1 MSFITR
7 GYQKLTRNLGKDDTK
22 TVQIKYNRINE
33 KEMSQFRYDINRDNL
48 NKQLQKDACRAV
60 LDYLKFHNE
69 KVSPP
74 LPSLNEKKLTRSVFT
89 ANLELLDKLA
99 YASLKS
105 YSYTLNGSAPQNKK
119 PPTNITKLSSLVGG
133 KWSQYRL
140 THIGSWDDKDSEIGN
155 DEVTVTFEFDF
166 SNVHKNKDLLKW
178 QGKLPEEPEQQ
189 SASSNYDPYPTG
201 PGRGDYSY
209 DPNPHPDD
217 RLDQRELMERA
228 GLDVWQLGG
237 KSTRRRQSNTHRRIK
252 QKKRKTKKNN
262 SRRRKNTRK

>member
-1 MSFITR
+1 MSFLKR
-7 GYQKLTRNLGKDDTK
+7 GYQKMTRSLGKEDTK

-33 KEMSQFRYDINRDNL
+33 EEVRQYRHDTNRDKL
-48 NKQLQKDACRAV
+48 NKQLKKDACRAV

-74 LPSLNEKKLTRSVFT
+74 LPLPSLNEKNLTRSVFT
-89 ANLELLDKLA
+89 ANFELLDKLA

-105 YSYTLNGSAPQNKK
+105 YSYTLNGSAPQNKI

-133 KWSQYRL
+133 KWSQYKL

-166 SNVHKNKDLLKW
+166 SNVHENTDLLKW
-178 QGKLPEEPEQQ
+178 QGILPEEQ
-189 SASSNYDPYPTG
+189 SASSNFDPVRET
-201 PGRGDYSY
+201 
-209 DPNPHPDD
+209 
-217 RLDQRELMERA
+217 QRELMDRA
-228 GLDVWQLGG
+228 GLDVWRLGG